1 MEALVD
7 YSLIT
12 TPSLVY
18 HRFYPLRKLEKL
30 LLVEAVE
37 LIKVESDDPENS
49 PLSGA

>member
-12 TPSLVY
+12 TPSRVY
-18 HRFYPLRKLEKL
+18 HRFYPLRKSENL

-37 LIKVESDDPENS
+37 LIKVESDDAENS

>member
-7 YSLIT
+7 YSPIT

-18 HRFYPLRKLEKL
+18 RRFYPLRKLEKL

-37 LIKVESDDPENS
+37 LIKVESDDAENS